1 MRYRWEFMAKLLKA
15 HAIFHKSLVHC
26 LLKEG
31 MMSLNNKNFKY
42 PDTAAYKF
50 MVDYFES
57 KAIHIEDIA
66 DITYSMQLKYEPE
79 LTRPEAVDAVID
91 VLHKREVMN
100 NAMVGI
106 ALDQLAT
113 TRQLPEPLQSIVEND
128 SGVFGVD
135 ELLAEGGISGIYGK
149 IASTNFGYLDR
160 EKQGILKELDTVKDE
175 GVNTFL
181 DDIIAAVAAA
191 AGAKIAHKYA

>member
-1 MRYRWEFMAKLLKA
+1 M
-15 HAIFHKSLVHC
+15 
-26 LLKEG
+26 
-31 MMSLNNKNFKY
+31 NNPNFKY
-42 PDTAAYKF
+42 PDTAAYNFIMQYLEQKQ
-50 MVDYFES
+50 
-57 KAIHIEDIA
+57 IHIA
-66 DITYSMQLKYEPE
+66 DIASITYNIQKQYLPQLTEE
-79 LTRPEAVDAVID
+79 EAVSAVVD

-106 ALDQLAT
+106 ALDQAASAN
-113 TRQLPEPLQSIVEND
+113 QLPEPLQAIVEND
-128 SGVFGVD
+128 AGVFGVD

-149 IASTNFGYLDR
+149 IATTNFGYLDK
-160 EKQGILKELDTVKDE
+160 EKQGILKRLDTVKGK

>member
-1 MRYRWEFMAKLLKA
+1 MPFFFNYWYT
-15 HAIFHKSLVHC
+15 V
-26 LLKEG
+26 LKEG

-50 MVDYFES
+50 MMSYFES
-57 KAIHIEDIA
+57 KSIHVEDIA
-66 DITYSMQLKYEPE
+66 DITYAMQLKYEPE

-113 TRQLPEPLQSIVEND
+113 TNQLPEPLQSIVEND

-160 EKQGILKELDTVKDE
+160 EKRGILKELDTVKDE